1 MVFIATPVELTGFVH
16 YTFPVS
22 FVRWSFYWTV
32 FANKSNERCN
42 VYRRKIDFCSGRVN
56 SELLKRKRKRER
68 ETDLRQYMQKENKG
82 ERNGIVVA
90 LCFRDKR
97 M

>member
-1 MVFIATPVELTGFVH
+1 MQIKATNDAT
-16 YTFPVS
+16 
-22 FVRWSFYWTV
+22 
-32 FANKSNERCN
+32 N

-56 SELLKRKRKRER
+56 SELLKRKRKRE
-68 ETDLRQYMQKENKG
+68 TDMQKENKG
-82 ERNGIVVA
+82 KRNGIVVA